1 MSSRLQAVRA
11 AAGRFAFHRDQHHG
25 WRRAAAWLLVCNV
38 LTAVAFAG
46 YVWMHSTVYIAVAA
60 TPDGRLVRL
69 TPLDEPIMS
78 DAALR
83 NWTVSA
89 VTEAFTLGHHDWR
102 LRLSGIR
109 EYFTDAGYES
119 FLKGLDESLFLDRL
133 RDNLQVASAV
143 AQGAPVIV
151 DTRFFAGRVGWAV
164 EFPILVTFSAG
175 TRRVSQS
182 LVAQVLV
189 MRVPLDER
197 PAGIAIEQLIAGKG
211 LSSRRLSSQ
220 RPSGQGGGA

>member
-11 AAGRFAFHRDQHHG
+11 AAARFAFHRDQHHG

-38 LTAVAFAG
+38 LTAAAFTG
-46 YVWMHSTVYIAVAA
+46 YVYFHSTVYIAVAA
-60 TPDGRLVRL
+60 TPDGRLVPL

-83 NWTVSA
+83 NWTVAA

-102 LRLSGIR
+102 LRLSAIR
-109 EYFTDAGYES
+109 EYFSDAGYES

-143 AQGAPVIV
+143 ARGAPVIV
-151 DTRFFAGRVGWAV
+151 DTKHFGGRIGWAV

-175 TRRVSQS
+175 ARRVSQE

-211 LSSRRLSSQ
+211 
-220 RPSGQGGGA
+220 GGS

>member
-11 AAGRFAFHRDQHHG
+11 AARMFAFQRDQHHG

-46 YVWMHSTVYIAVAA
+46 YVHFHSTVYIAVAA
-60 TPDGRLVRL
+60 TPDGRLVPL

-102 LRLSGIR
+102 LRLAGIR
-109 EYFTDAGYES
+109 EYFSDAGYES

-164 EFPILVTFSAG
+164 EFPMLVTFSAG
-175 TRRVSQS
+175 TRRVSQE

-211 LSSRRLSSQ
+211 T
-220 RPSGQGGGA
+220 SGQRGGA